1 MIIKLDPANA
11 FSTADEP
18 GNFTTGQNGRA
29 MFPGVEHVGCRK
41 AKRVDGAIGDLNG
54 AEQSRIHG
62 RLNTQRFRWRQLAGL
77 DTGLLT
83 GADKGLLPGQVV
95 LGKGDKQSVSGLN
108 TVAGDA
114 AQDAVFTDAF
124 PGRFAIGYGIARA
137 AVQQPP
143 CSAATII
150 AELGIPKSTV
160 YLLLGELKK
169 QRFISMDNQDNYC
182 LWTKLVE
189 LAGQAL
195 SKMDLRELAR
205 PRLTRLM
212 DECGLLCHLGIIDQ
226 GNAYYILKIE
236 SPATISVRSHEG
248 KSLSLYRSGI
258 GKCLL
263 AWQPASVQ
271 ASIIEDLQWERA
283 TPTTITDAQQLRE
296 ELGRIRAR
304 GWSFD
309 NGEDYPD
316 VRCVAAPVFNAN
328 NDLTAA
334 ISVVG
339 TRLQINED
347 NRDYLA
353 GKAIA
358 CAKDISRLLG
368 WKSPFEQL
376 ASS

>member
-1 MIIKLDPANA
+1 
-11 FSTADEP
+11 
-18 GNFTTGQNGRA
+18 
-29 MFPGVEHVGCRK
+29 
-41 AKRVDGAIGDLNG
+41 
-54 AEQSRIHG
+54 
-62 RLNTQRFRWRQLAGL
+62 
-77 DTGLLT
+77 
-83 GADKGLLPGQVV
+83 
-95 LGKGDKQSVSGLN
+95 
-108 TVAGDA
+108 
-114 AQDAVFTDAF
+114 
-124 PGRFAIGYGIARA
+124 
-137 AVQQPP
+137 
-143 CSAATII
+143 
-150 AELGIPKSTV
+150 
-160 YLLLGELKK
+160 
-169 QRFISMDNQDNYC
+169 
-182 LWTKLVE
+182 
-189 LAGQAL
+189 
-195 SKMDLRELAR
+195 MDLRELAR

-212 DECGLLCHLGIIDQ
+212 DECGLLCHLGIIDH

-263 AWQPASVQ
+263 AWQPAGVQ
-271 ASIIEDLQWERA
+271 ASIIDELQWERA
-283 TPTTITDAQQLRE
+283 TPTTISNAQQLRE
-296 ELGRIRAR
+296 ELRRIRAR